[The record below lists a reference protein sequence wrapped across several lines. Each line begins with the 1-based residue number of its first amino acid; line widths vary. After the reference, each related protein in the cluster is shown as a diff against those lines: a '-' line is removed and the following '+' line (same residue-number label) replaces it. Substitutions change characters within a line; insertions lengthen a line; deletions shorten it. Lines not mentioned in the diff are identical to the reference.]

1 MIDTDWS
8 AKKLSIL
15 VKEVIDERLLDFAAV
30 EGAVIWSLRGSV
42 LIAQLRNATKKS
54 EWFWLIGGENIATDI
69 APQQVASSPRELA
82 RYFSLRWQLGVEQL
96 MNDPDQSVNNY
107 STHVKAGELR
117 TMAER
122 LYALAETEKIW

>member
-54 EWFWLIGGENIATDI
+54 EWFWLIGGEKIATDI